1 MEELEKK
8 NNEEINNEDLKEE
21 SKEVKENNEEKNEV
35 VEGEDEVKEA
45 VEGEIVEEEKKEEV
59 METIIECY
67 TDYNYKARKTCQMYF
82 LNVKSHFKIYNIVMA
97 IVCLGLGIYSLVV
110 KNYFIAIVGVLAL
123 IYLLYSF
130 LTQEKKVDKAI
141 IKFMQ
146 NNPSFRMNY
155 YINEEKIRMTQE
167 IDGKEQKGDVPW
179 AYVNEIHYT
188 DEYYFLYLQG
198 ATLIIDR
205 NEECITKGSKAEL
218 DELIKKICELK
229 PLKYYNKP
237 LNIKLN
243 YNDKESDK

>member
-1 MEELEKK
+1 
-8 NNEEINNEDLKEE
+8 
-21 SKEVKENNEEKNEV
+21 
-35 VEGEDEVKEA
+35 
-45 VEGEIVEEEKKEEV
+45 
-59 METIIECY
+59 
-67 TDYNYKARKTCQMYF
+67 
-82 LNVKSHFKIYNIVMA
+82 
-97 IVCLGLGIYSLVV
+97 
-110 KNYFIAIVGVLAL
+110 
-123 IYLLYSF
+123 
-130 LTQEKKVDKAI
+130 
-141 IKFMQ
+141 MQ

-155 YINEEKIRMTQE
+155 YINEEKIRMIQE

>member
-8 NNEEINNEDLKEE
+8 NNEEINKEE
-21 SKEVKENNEEKNEV
+21 KVAEEVIEGEEVKEV
-35 VEGEDEVKEA
+35 VEGEVVEEV
-45 VEGEIVEEEKKEEV
+45 VEGEVVEEEKEEV
-59 METIIECY
+59 METLIECY

-97 IVCLGLGIYSLVV
+97 VVCLGLAIYSLFV
-110 KNYFIAIVGVLAL
+110 KNYFIAIVGGVAL

-167 IDGKEQKGDVPW
+167 IDGKEQKGDIPW

-205 NEECITKGSKAEL
+205 NEECLTKGTKEDL
-218 DELIKKICELK
+218 DNLIKKICELK

-237 LNIKLN
+237 LNIKFT
-243 YNDKESDK
+243 YDDKESDK